1 MIDSATAIRPAALP
15 VAAAREPTAE
25 ERFHALLAECER
37 PLYGY
42 LVNLVRDR
50 DLADDCFQDAF
61 LRAHEALQRGQTVT
75 RQWLFR
81 VAHNRA
87 VDEFRRLKRARP
99 DSEALEAIPVS
110 DEHDGDLEVRR
121 VMALLEPLDREV
133 LELFVVHGYK
143 THEIGHILGVSGA
156 AVRQRLYRAREKFR
170 RLYGA
175 AA

>member
-1 MIDSATAIRPAALP
+1 MIDTATAIHPAAFPL
-15 VAAAREPTAE
+15 AAPRETSSE
-25 ERFHALLAECER
+25 ERLQTLLAECER

-42 LVNLVRDR
+42 LVNLVHDR
-50 DLADDCFQDAF
+50 DLAQDCFQDTF

-87 VDEFRRLKRARP
+87 VDEFRRMRRTRP
-99 DSEALEAIPVS
+99 DLDTLAEIPVT
-110 DEHDGDLEVRR
+110 DEPDGDLEVRR

-133 LELFVVHGYK
+133 LQLFVVHGYK
-143 THEIGHILGVSGA
+143 TNEIGNIMGVSGA

-170 RLYGA
+170 ALYGA

>member
-1 MIDSATAIRPAALP
+1 MIDSATAIHPIAFPLAAP
-15 VAAAREPTAE
+15 HEPSPDETLQ
-25 ERFHALLAECER
+25 ALLAECER

-42 LVNLVRDR
+42 LVNLVRDH
-50 DLADDCFQDAF
+50 DLAEDCFQETF

-87 VDEFRRLKRARP
+87 IDEFRRLRRTRP
-99 DSEALEAIPVS
+99 DTEALEAVPVS
-110 DEHDGDLEVRR
+110 DRSDGDLDVRR
-121 VMALLEPLDREV
+121 VMALLEPLDREA

-143 THEIGHILGVSGA
+143 TEEIGQIMGVSGA

-170 RLYGA
+170 TLYGA

>member
-1 MIDSATAIRPAALP
+1 MIDTATAIRPAALP
-15 VAAAREPTAE
+15 LVTPREPSSE
-25 ERFHALLAECER
+25 EKFHALLAECER

-42 LVNLVRDR
+42 LVNLVHDR
-50 DLADDCFQDAF
+50 DLAQDCFQDTF

-75 RQWLFR
+75 RPWLFR

-87 VDEFRRLKRARP
+87 IDEFRRLRRARP
-99 DSEALEAIPVS
+99 DSAALEETPVTF
-110 DEHDGDLEVRR
+110 ETDGALEVRR
-121 VMALLEPLDREV
+121 VMALLDPLDREV

-143 THEIGHILGVSGA
+143 TEEIGRIMGVSGV